1 MVRLVVHLVNFP
13 KFIGRPTA
21 VGERGWAM
29 GRALLSG
36 HGWNFTI
43 DACPQ
48 ISDLVDGLKATGGYA
63 ITHVG
68 VLEREDGAP
77 FRPSQA
83 EDPLDRIGSF
93 LSFAAGGWAIPQL
106 YVGIAADGRHVFQEF
121 GARQVGRWGGHFRW
135 FNDQDVE
142 TLERG
147 FAGFDRLWAKELW
160 REPLQKLIY
169 LYVNAN
175 AGPPDVGLVLAHAA
189 LEQMAWHLLVNDRK
203 VLSPEGFSKL
213 PAADQFRLLVSTCGI
228 PLDTPSALR
237 ELAAMRTQ
245 GRPVTDGPDRIARLR
260 NDFVHPPRG
269 GASARTH
276 GRIVDAWRLSIW
288 YLELSLLSLI
298 GQTGSYRSR
307 LTAGEISSLPWS

>member
-1 MVRLVVHLVNFP
+1 
-13 KFIGRPTA
+13 
-21 VGERGWAM
+21 
-29 GRALLSG
+29 
-36 HGWNFTI
+36 
-43 DACPQ
+43 
-48 ISDLVDGLKATGGYA
+48 
-63 ITHVG
+63 
-68 VLEREDGAP
+68 
-77 FRPSQA
+77 
-83 EDPLDRIGSF
+83 
-93 LSFAAGGWAIPQL
+93 
-106 YVGIAADGRHVFQEF
+106 
-121 GARQVGRWGGHFRW
+121 
-135 FNDQDVE
+135 
-142 TLERG
+142 
-147 FAGFDRLWAKELW
+147 
-160 REPLQKLIY
+160 
-169 LYVNAN
+169 
-175 AGPPDVGLVLAHAA
+175 
-189 LEQMAWHLLVNDRK
+189 MAWHLLVNDRK